1 MDLNYLKKIIKILNE
16 SSLSEIKIEEEGL
29 KIKLTKYA
37 ESPFVPNQAFISS
50 LHTEK
55 SSGQEIE
62 QQVKAKEPSKVITE
76 ISEEQNVGH
85 IVKSPIVGTFYRAA
99 SPDSDPFVE
108 VGQRIT
114 KGSTLCIIEAMKLMN
129 EIESDVTGTVTK
141 ILVENGQ
148 PVEYGQ
154 PIFVIKAD

>member
-76 ISEEQNVGH
+76 IPEEQNVGH